1 MINLY
6 VIEKSATARS
16 GLTELIAELLHS
28 DHEQIRLLPR
38 IDVKPVSPQELEH
51 HALPDIALLGP
62 DFLSSDITY
71 ISTVANKLTGVPT
84 LAMLPE
90 QLDNL
95 MFVERLSRLGIR
107 NTVESNPQAHTFL
120 SRLIQLTS
128 GAKEKSP
135 GKLVL
140 VDGGSGV
147 GVTSLV
153 AALGEGYAS
162 DEKSVA
168 LVDADFDT
176 QALSRFLQAR
186 PFLNETL
193 QQILSGNHPCTQEY
207 VRQCYGQIWA
217 DEENIS
223 IVPPVPAMD
232 GLITQAAPLART
244 YLSALEIVCADHDI
258 TLLDSGSARG
268 GLLQT
273 LYRVADTIVFVLNPD
288 PASVYGG
295 IAKLEGY
302 LGNVSPNSRVFLV
315 TNETPRPALSH
326 KNLKSKLKNL
336 LLHPQVEWVG
346 AQVAFCKNASAWP
359 ASGTTMASLGS
370 QPTKKSLEQLR
381 KTLGIF
387 GEEASKETQKSSLI
401 QKSVG
406 ALKRYNQNKKLKAPR
421 RKELTTEAAPLYLDE
436 PAAKPMPKLPESDLL
451 SAPTIRRSSVE
462 KDTNSM
468 GVVPNGV
475 GKMGTY

>member
-62 DFLSSDITY
+62 DFLSSDINY
-71 ISTVANKLTGVPT
+71 ISSVANKLTGVPS

-107 NTVESNPQAHTFL
+107 NTVEANPQAHTFL

-147 GVTSLV
+147 GVTSIV

-162 DEKSVA
+162 EEKKVA

-193 QQILSGNHPCTQEY
+193 QQILTGNHPCTQEY
-207 VRQCYGQIWA
+207 VRQCCGQIWA

-223 IVPPVPAMD
+223 IVPPVPALD
-232 GLITQAAPLART
+232 GLITQAAPMART
-244 YLSALEIVCADHDI
+244 YLSALEVVCADHDV
-258 TLLDSGSARG
+258 TLLDSGTARG

-273 LYRVADTIVFVLNPD
+273 LYRVADSIIFVLSPD

-295 IAKLEGY
+295 VAKLESY
-302 LGNVSPNSRVFLV
+302 INNISPNSKVFIV

-326 KNLKSKLKNL
+326 KNLKSKLKSL
-336 LLHPQVEWVG
+336 LLHPQIKWVETPIP
-346 AQVAFCKNASAWP
+346 FCKNASAWP
-359 ASGTTMASLGS
+359 ASGASMASLGS
-370 QPTKKSLEQLR
+370 QATKKSLEQLR
-381 KTLGIF
+381 ATISLF
-387 GEEASKETQKSSLI
+387 GEKALADSSKDTILKKSF
-401 QKSVG
+401 G
-406 ALKRYNQNKKLKAPR
+406 ALKKYNKRKKLQAPK
-421 RKELTTEAAPLYLDE
+421 RKELPAATAPLYLDE
-436 PAAKPMPKLPESDLL
+436 PAAKETPRLPESDLL
-451 SAPTIRRSSVE
+451 SAPTIRRSNE
-462 KDTNSM
+462 NQDTSSM
-468 GVVPNGV
+468 GVVTNGI
-475 GKMGTY
+475 GKMGT